1 MPQESSVVK
10 DGGEGCQYQRE
21 FCLGFLNLTSCL
33 TLVISLL
40 SLFLSAV
47 KELTHAPEG
56 TCDSAS
62 TNTGN
67 GI

>member
-1 MPQESSVVK
+1 MPQESYVVK
-10 DGGEGCQYQRE
+10 EGGQNQPE
-21 FCLGFLNLTSCL
+21 FNLGFLNLTSCL
-33 TLVISLL
+33 TEIMSPL

-47 KELTHAPEG
+47 KELTHAAPEG
-56 TCDSAS
+56 RCDSAY